1 MKILP
6 LGSRVIIRRA
16 PTTEKIGSIIVP
28 DTAQK
33 KVTRGE
39 VIAVGPGGVT
49 ASGQRI
55 EPRIKVGDKVVFG
68 DYSGTA
74 FEFDGEERIAM
85 LEDDV
90 LGVID
95 EE

>member
-1 MKILP
+1 MKIVP

-16 PTTEKIGSIIVP
+16 AMTDKIGSIFVP
-28 DTAQK
+28 DTAKK

-39 VIAVGPGGVT
+39 VIAVGPGRMT
-49 ASGQRI
+49 ETGQRI

-68 DYSGTA
+68 DYSGSV
-74 FEFDGEERIAM
+74 FEFEGEERIEM

-90 LGVID
+90 LAVI